1 MDHSVGMDLMNT
13 LDFSVCIRLAR
24 SRFSQR
30 FARASFFIME
40 KYIYVFMY
48 MCIPF
53 FPIFKLDVYFI
64 VVVSKVFSHPTPPTP
79 KEVVSVCHKA

>member
-1 MDHSVGMDLMNT
+1 MGHSVGMDFMNI
-13 LDFSVCIRLAR
+13 LVFSVCIRLAC

-30 FARASFFIME
+30 FARASFFILK

-53 FPIFKLDVYFI
+53 IPIFKLGVYFI
-64 VVVSKVFSHPTPPTP
+64 VVVSKVFSHPTPHPHP
-79 KEVVSVCHKA
+79 KRSG